1 MTSGKKFLDQEHSTS
16 INFHHTRNPEDVL
29 QQRKIAINFF
39 RAEKRNKHARGSVSE
54 PASRARAGGRGKKV
68 RGTFS
73 RSFKLVSYRDGI
85 LKVYLTT

>member
-54 PASRARAGGRGKKV
+54 PASRARAAREGQKGARYIFRQLQVG
-68 RGTFS
+68 
-73 RSFKLVSYRDGI
+73 
-85 LKVYLTT
+85 